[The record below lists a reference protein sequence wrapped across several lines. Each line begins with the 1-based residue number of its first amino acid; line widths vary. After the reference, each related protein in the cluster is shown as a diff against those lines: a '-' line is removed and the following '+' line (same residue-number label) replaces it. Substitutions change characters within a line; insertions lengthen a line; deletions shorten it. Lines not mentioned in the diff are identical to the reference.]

1 MDGKDGYKCGRREE
15 CKSWMER
22 RNEEEG
28 GGRDARAGWKVW
40 KRRLRRE
47 EGIYSKSAMERKDRE
62 KKVVMKDHTN
72 TFGMRM
78 E

>member
-1 MDGKDGYKCGRREE
+1 
-15 CKSWMER
+15 MER
-22 RNEEEG
+22 TDIKVG
-28 GGRDARAGWKVW
+28 GGRNVRAGWKVW